1 MFESTTF
8 IPSHSAKKGKPGTEN
23 VEQNDM
29 VSQDEMVEL
38 LALTKELLSQ
48 NEDLAEESN
57 RWVQSI
63 NVQVNSEQIC
73 ILCMSLLSLIR
84 DHVV

>member
-8 IPSHSAKKGKPGTEN
+8 IPFHSAKKGKPGTEN

-63 NVQVNSEQIC
+63 NVQVNS
-73 ILCMSLLSLIR
+73 
-84 DHVV
+84 